1 MMPFFWSGISVCLC
15 VFMKWCFSPYRK
27 LTWQSQV
34 WPSLLSVKR
43 WSTSPNLSWPSESA
57 SCTASTWWVS
67 SHKGKPSDKLK
78 TYLSRLPDVSNCWKK
93 NNSQLIC
100 LVSLFARL
108 NVFVISPLW
117 NLLAFLHLSAAGL
130 SFLCVLSSSW
140 FTPPAMFQLP
150 SLQLQFLNV
159 FWCFSLLV
167 FCHIFS
173 FCSFAP
179 PSCQHQMVCW
189 TVWTS

>member
-57 SCTASTWWVS
+57 SCIASTWWVS

-78 TYLSRLPDVSNCWKK
+78 TYLSRLPDVSNSWK
-93 NNSQLIC
+93 NTVSINLSC
-100 LVSLFARL
+100 VSLCSSKCFCNFSSL
-108 NVFVISPLW
+108 ESSGFPSPLCCW
-117 NLLAFLHLSAAGL
+117 FVLPLCSIFFLIY
-130 SFLCVLSSSW
+130 SSSHVPTSLVAAS
-140 FTPPAMFQLP
+140 TP
-150 SLQLQFLNV
+150 
-159 FWCFSLLV
+159 
-167 FCHIFS
+167 
-173 FCSFAP
+173 
-179 PSCQHQMVCW
+179 
-189 TVWTS
+189 